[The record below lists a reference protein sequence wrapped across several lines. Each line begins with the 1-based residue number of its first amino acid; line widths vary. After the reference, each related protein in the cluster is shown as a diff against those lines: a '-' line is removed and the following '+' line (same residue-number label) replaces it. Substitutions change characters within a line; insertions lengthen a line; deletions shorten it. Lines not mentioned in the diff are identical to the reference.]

1 MSNPNSTIRSLRA
14 AVSFLT
20 VLPVANVDGSPGER
34 LGRAY
39 FPAIGAFIGL
49 AAGAVFAALS
59 SVTTPLLAAA
69 GGVAVLSVLT
79 GAMHLDGLA
88 DSADGLLG
96 GGDVTRRLEK
106 MRDPRLGS
114 FGVTAIVVVLLLE
127 VAAIS
132 AMSPARGLAAL
143 VVAGALSRLATLSVV
158 TFVPYVRPSG
168 LGVAASE
175 ARHRGTDF
183 AFGAATAAIVCAI
196 DWRRAAIAL
205 PLVGLTALGIST
217 LARRRV
223 GGATGDVC
231 GATAELCQ
239 LATLLVFAIR

>member
-39 FPAIGAFIGL
+39 FPAIGALI
-49 AAGAVFAALS
+49 V
-59 SVTTPLLAAA
+59 LAAA

-96 GGDVTRRLEK
+96 GGDVTRRLEN

-114 FGVTAIVVVLLLE
+114 FGVTAIV
-127 VAAIS
+127 
-132 AMSPARGLAAL
+132 
-143 VVAGALSRLATLSVV
+143 
-158 TFVPYVRPSG
+158 
-168 LGVAASE
+168 
-175 ARHRGTDF
+175 
-183 AFGAATAAIVCAI
+183 
-196 DWRRAAIAL
+196 
-205 PLVGLTALGIST
+205 
-217 LARRRV
+217 
-223 GGATGDVC
+223 
-231 GATAELCQ
+231 
-239 LATLLVFAIR
+239 

>member
-49 AAGAVFAALS
+49 AAGAVFAVLS

-114 FGVTAIVVVLLLE
+114 FGV
-127 VAAIS
+127 
-132 AMSPARGLAAL
+132 
-143 VVAGALSRLATLSVV
+143 
-158 TFVPYVRPSG
+158 
-168 LGVAASE
+168 
-175 ARHRGTDF
+175 
-183 AFGAATAAIVCAI
+183 
-196 DWRRAAIAL
+196 AAIAL

-231 GATAELCQ
+231 GAAAELCQ

>member
-49 AAGAVFAALS
+49 AAG
-59 SVTTPLLAAA
+59 
-69 GGVAVLSVLT
+69 GVAVLSVLT

-96 GGDVTRRLEK
+96 DGDVTRRLEK

-114 FGVTAIVVVLLLE
+114 FGVTAIV
-127 VAAIS
+127 
-132 AMSPARGLAAL
+132 
-143 VVAGALSRLATLSVV
+143 
-158 TFVPYVRPSG
+158 
-168 LGVAASE
+168 
-175 ARHRGTDF
+175 
-183 AFGAATAAIVCAI
+183 
-196 DWRRAAIAL
+196 
-205 PLVGLTALGIST
+205 
-217 LARRRV
+217 
-223 GGATGDVC
+223 
-231 GATAELCQ
+231 
-239 LATLLVFAIR
+239 